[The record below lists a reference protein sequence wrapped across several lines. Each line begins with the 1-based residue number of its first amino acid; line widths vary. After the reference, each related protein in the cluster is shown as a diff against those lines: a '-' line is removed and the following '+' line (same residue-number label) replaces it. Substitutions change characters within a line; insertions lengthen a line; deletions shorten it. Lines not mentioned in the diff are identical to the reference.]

1 MSILSSALGYL
12 HSQRTLH
19 RDLKPENVLLKT
31 APGGSLDVKIADFG
45 IAKLLNQKSKN
56 EYYGRN
62 CSVGTA
68 CYMAHEA
75 LAVSLMSIY
84 NNVIFYLSRGSRN
97 SFVIVV
103 AVVISN
109 FVRSLI
115 KFLVYIFCDVFQHTF
130 ESFCIICLYIFGQ
143 NLHNFVSV

>member
-12 HSQRTLH
+12 HSQRILH

-62 CSVGTA
+62 CSIGTA
-68 CYMAHEA
+68 CYMAPEA
-75 LAVSLMSIY
+75 LAVSLLSIY
-84 NNVIFYLSRGSRN
+84 KLM
-97 SFVIVV
+97 
-103 AVVISN
+103 
-109 FVRSLI
+109 
-115 KFLVYIFCDVFQHTF
+115 
-130 ESFCIICLYIFGQ
+130 LYFT
-143 NLHNFVSV
+143 

>member
-12 HSQRTLH
+12 HSQRILH

-45 IAKLLNQKSKN
+45 IAKLLNQKTKN

-68 CYMAHEA
+68 CYMAPEA
-75 LAVSLMSIY
+75 LAVSLFSIY
-84 NNVIFYLSRGSRN
+84 INVIFYLTRESRN

-103 AVVISN
+103 AVVN

-130 ESFCIICLYIFGQ
+130 ELFCICHYILGQ

>member
-12 HSQRTLH
+12 HSQRILH

-68 CYMAHEA
+68 CYMAPEA
-75 LAVSLMSIY
+75 LAVSLLSIY
-84 NNVIFYLSRGSRN
+84 NNVIFYLTRGSRN

-109 FVRSLI
+109 VVRSLI

-130 ESFCIICLYIFGQ
+130 ELFCICLYILGQ